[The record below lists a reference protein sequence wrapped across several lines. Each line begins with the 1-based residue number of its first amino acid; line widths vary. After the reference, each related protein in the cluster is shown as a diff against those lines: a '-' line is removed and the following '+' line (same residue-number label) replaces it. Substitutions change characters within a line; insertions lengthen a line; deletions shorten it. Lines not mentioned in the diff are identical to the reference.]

1 MHKFNYQVSIYLGK
15 GKMVDV
21 TPIPCPLGPDG
32 SLYLGGASDSLKIN
46 AQATGIPN
54 FKGFLYFVC
63 QGFIICKFT
72 LLKMLNF

>member
-63 QGFIICKFT
+63 QDLLFVN
-72 LLKMLNF
+72 LHDLKMLNF